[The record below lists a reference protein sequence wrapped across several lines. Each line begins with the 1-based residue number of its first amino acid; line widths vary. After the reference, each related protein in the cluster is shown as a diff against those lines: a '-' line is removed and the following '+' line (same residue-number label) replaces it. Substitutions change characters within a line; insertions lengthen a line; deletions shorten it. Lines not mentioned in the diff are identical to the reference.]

1 MSTEVRLF
9 IAQFVG
15 ILAELLILAIF
26 ARVIL
31 SWIRPVQ
38 SSQGKISLFIYEI
51 TEPILQFIRKILPKT
66 GMLDLSPIVAFLAI
80 ELLRTLILSFL

>member
-1 MSTEVRLF
+1 MSIEVRLF
-9 IAQFVG
+9 IAQFVN

-26 ARVIL
+26 VRVIL

-38 SSQGKISLFIYEI
+38 VNAGKFSMFIIEI
-51 TEPILQFIRKILPKT
+51 TEPILQFFRKILPKT

-80 ELLRTLILSFL
+80 ELIRTLILNFL